1 MIGCLIAADGQN
13 RRTSRRGAAAEV
25 FFGTRGPC
33 AGLRA
38 QIPVHAR
45 SLSAANA
52 GRNVKWPRQGEIV
65 SSASGAPAPQGPG
78 PPAQASS
85 DTSLAPSSFL
95 YLRPLGK
102 MCLHRISIA
111 AAADAMLCPAPA
123 YAHVQPLMC
132 DAVPALLQCSEGH
145 RNYSPCWKP
154 LMACLPHPVALANLL
169 QHAGGS
175 GGSSTVPRRRRQR
188 RHPPARGDQGDQR
201 AAAGCPNRICE
212 LPTN

>member
-1 MIGCLIAADGQN
+1 MLERRRRLICARAPLTIPHASPTSPDATIRVCRALARELRPRRPRTELAGQESELDWLSDCRLTVN
-13 RRTSRRGAAAEV
+13 RRTSWRGAAAEV

-65 SSASGAPAPQGPG
+65 SSASGAPAPQGLG

-102 MCLHRISIA
+102 MCLQRISIA
-111 AAADAMLCPAPA
+111 AVADSMPCPAPT

-132 DAVPALLQCSEGH
+132 DAVPALLQCSDGQ
-145 RNYSPCWKP
+145 RCYSG
-154 LMACLPHPVALANLL
+154 LEALDGVLA
-169 QHAGGS
+169 
-175 GGSSTVPRRRRQR
+175 
-188 RHPPARGDQGDQR
+188 
-201 AAAGCPNRICE
+201 
-212 LPTN
+212 PTG